1 MLKKRSIDQSA
12 FDILEMARYKAEI
25 HLNRYITPEHVLFQ
39 IEASGF
45 LSRVLNDNHMSSFY
59 FRDRLNPFIDSL
71 KSSDSEAKHM
81 VQMADSLRFAII
93 SAFDI
98 ADLQGDEII
107 TVPHLLVGITK
118 LKDSLAGY
126 LLLTNPAILRGIK

>member
-1 MLKKRSIDQSA
+1 
-12 FDILEMARYKAEI
+12 
-25 HLNRYITPEHVLFQ
+25 
-39 IEASGF
+39 
-45 LSRVLNDNHMSSFY
+45 
-59 FRDRLNPFIDSL
+59 
-71 KSSDSEAKHM
+71 
-81 VQMADSLRFAII
+81 MADSLRFAII

-126 LLLTNPAILRGIK
+126 LLLNNPAILRGIK

>member
-1 MLKKRSIDQSA
+1 
-12 FDILEMARYKAEI
+12 
-25 HLNRYITPEHVLFQ
+25 
-39 IEASGF
+39 
-45 LSRVLNDNHMSSFY
+45 
-59 FRDRLNPFIDSL
+59 
-71 KSSDSEAKHM
+71 M

-126 LLLTNPAILRGIK
+126 LLLNNPAILRGIK